1 MKNPAGIALAAL
13 FASSLL
19 ASPAWSQAYPAKPV
33 RFIVPWPTGGGTDVF
48 ARAIGQKLT
57 DSLGQ
62 SFIVDN
68 RPGAAGNI
76 GAELAAKSPPDG
88 YTIIIATV
96 TLATNPSMYAKLGF
110 DPLKDLAPITLVAGV
125 PHLLVVNPSLPVKSV
140 KELIALAKSKP
151 AQLNYASAGNGSPFH
166 IAAELFKNLA
176 GVDIVHVPYKGGGPA
191 VTDVIGGQVH
201 MTFANLVA
209 VLPQVRAGRLRA
221 LGITSAKRSQAAPE
235 IPTIA
240 EGGLPGYD
248 FTSWFG
254 VLAPA
259 DTPKEIISRLNT
271 EIVKILNTPELKDR
285 LSKDG
290 ADLIASTPE
299 EFATYLRAETT
310 KWARVIKA
318 AGIRAD

>member
-1 MKNPAGIALAAL
+1 MKKHAGTMLAAV
-13 FASSLL
+13 FAASLL
-19 ASPAWSQAYPAKPV
+19 ASPAWSQAYPVKPV

-62 SFIVDN
+62 PFIVDN
-68 RPGAAGNI
+68 RPGAACNI

-191 VTDVIGGQVH
+191 VTDVVGGQVH

-240 EGGLPGYD
+240 ESGLPGYD

-259 DTPKEIISRLNT
+259 DTPKEIITKLNT

-290 ADLIASTPE
+290 ADLVAGTSE
-299 EFATYLRAETT
+299 EFASYLKAETA

>member
-1 MKNPAGIALAAL
+1 MIQRTGAALAAL
-13 FASSLL
+13 MVFSPFAC
-19 ASPAWSQAYPAKPV
+19 AQAYPVKPV

-76 GAELAAKSPPDG
+76 GAELTAKSPPDG
-88 YTIIIATV
+88 YTIIMATV

-110 DPLKDLAPITLVAGV
+110 DPIKDLAPITLVAGV
-125 PHLLVVNPSLPVKSV
+125 PHLLVVNPSIPAASV
-140 KELIALAKSKP
+140 KELIALAKAKP

-176 GVDIVHVPYKGGGPA
+176 SVDIVHVPYKGGGPA
-191 VTDVIGGQVH
+191 VTDVVGGQVH

-240 EGGLPGYD
+240 ESGLPGYD

-259 DTPKEIISRLNT
+259 GTPREVISRLNA
-271 EIVKILNTPELKDR
+271 EIVKILNSPEIKER

-290 ADLIASTPE
+290 ADLVAGSPE
-299 EFATYLRAETT
+299 EFASYLKAETA